1 MKKLKLMAVFGIL
14 LMAFAVMA
22 DAARAKYVFLFIGDG
37 MGPNQVLTAEMYQA
51 AVKGQN
57 GRVPLCMSQFPYSGQ
72 AATFS
77 ASDGITDSAAAGT
90 CLASGKKTNNGMIGQ
105 TPDGVPVYSVASQ
118 LKEEGWGIGI
128 MSTVPVDHAT
138 PASHYAHAEKRSNY
152 YLIGTHLTESNF
164 DFFGGGGFQRPNDK
178 HNPSAPNLYDLARQA
193 GYTLVGS
200 YAEAQKNLKK
210 KKILLVPQTDINHPN
225 RGAEAL
231 PYAIDQQEGDLN
243 LAQIVDVAIQHLS
256 KHDRFFMMAEGGK
269 IDYAGHGND
278 GATNIH
284 EVIDFDQAIQVAYR
298 FYEQHPDE
306 TLIVVTADHETG
318 GIALG
323 NNQPLR
329 LERLAYQQCSSDTL
343 SARLTALCQQYADQ
357 LTWKQVKAFLA
368 ENTGLFGGLS
378 VTAEEEAVLQD
389 AFNNMM
395 RQQASLKTLY
405 ADINALAA
413 KAKELVNHKAGLGWT
428 THSHTATAVPVFA
441 VGVGAERFTGWM
453 DNSDI
458 APRIHQATR

>member
-1 MKKLKLMAVFGIL
+1 MKRIL
-14 LMAFAVMA
+14 LSAWLLCVAIAIMAE
-22 DAARAKYVFLFIGDG
+22 AKYVFYFIGDG
-37 MGPNQVLTAEMYQA
+37 MGPNQVLNAEMYQA
-51 AVKGQN
+51 AIQGIN
-57 GRVPLCMSQFPYSGQ
+57 GRVPLCMTQFPYSGQ

-105 TPDGVPVYSVASQ
+105 TPDGAPVYSVASQ

-152 YLIGTHLTESNF
+152 YLIGTHLAESNF
-164 DFFGGGGFQRPNDK
+164 DFFGGGGFQRPINKDDA
-178 HNPSAPNLYDLARQA
+178 SAPNLYNLCKKH
-193 GYTLVGS
+193 GYTLVGN
-200 YAEAQKNLKK
+200 YAEAQKNIKK
-210 KKILLVPQTDINHPN
+210 RKLLLVPQTDLDNPD
-225 RGAEAL
+225 RGAQAL
-231 PYAIDQQEGDLN
+231 PYAIDQKDDDLT
-243 LAQIVDVAIQHLS
+243 LAQIVDIAIQHLS

-284 EVIDFDQAIQVAYR
+284 EVLDFDRAIQLAYR
-298 FYEQHPDE
+298 FYQQHPDE

-318 GIALG
+318 GLALG
-323 NNQPLR
+323 NNKPLR
-329 LERLAYQQCSSDTL
+329 LERLAYQKCSSDTL
-343 SARLTALCQQYADQ
+343 SARLSALCQQYAEQ
-357 LTWKQVKAFLA
+357 LTWEQVKTFLA
-368 ENTGLFGGLS
+368 ENMGLFGELS
-378 VTAEEEAVLQD
+378 VSAEEEAELQA
-389 AFNNMM
+389 AFSNMM
-395 RQQASLKTLY
+395 RQQESLKTLY

-413 KAKELVNHKAGLGWT
+413 KAKELVNQKAGLGWT

-453 DNSDI
+453 DNSEI
-458 APRIHQATR
+458 APRIYQATR

>member
-1 MKKLKLMAVFGIL
+1 MKRIL
-14 LMAFAVMA
+14 LSAWLLCVAIAIMAE
-22 DAARAKYVFLFIGDG
+22 AKYVFYFIGDG
-37 MGPNQVLTAEMYQA
+37 MGPNQVLNAEMYQA
-51 AVKGQN
+51 AIQGIN

-105 TPDGVPVYSVASQ
+105 TPDGAPVYSVASQ
-118 LKEEGWGIGI
+118 LKAEGWGIGI

-152 YLIGTHLTESNF
+152 YLIGTHLAESNF
-164 DFFGGGGFQRPNDK
+164 DFFGGGGFQRPINKDDA
-178 HNPSAPNLYDLARQA
+178 SAPNLYNLCKKH
-193 GYTLVGS
+193 GYTLVGN
-200 YAEAQKNLKK
+200 YAEAQKNIKK
-210 KKILLVPQTDINHPN
+210 RKMLLVPQTDLDNPD
-225 RGAEAL
+225 RGAQAL
-231 PYAIDQQEGDLN
+231 PYAIDQKDDDLT
-243 LAQIVDVAIQHLS
+243 LAQIVDIAIQHLS

-284 EVIDFDQAIQVAYR
+284 EVLDFDRAIQLAYR
-298 FYEQHPDE
+298 FYEQYPDE

-318 GIALG
+318 GLALG
-323 NNQPLR
+323 NNKPLR
-329 LERLAYQQCSSDTL
+329 LERLAYQKCSSDTL
-343 SARLTALCQQYADQ
+343 SARLSALCQQYAEQ
-357 LTWKQVKAFLA
+357 LTWEQVKTFLA
-368 ENTGLFGGLS
+368 ENMGLFGELS
-378 VTAEEEAVLQD
+378 VSAEEEAELQA
-389 AFNNMM
+389 AFSNMM
-395 RQQASLKTLY
+395 RQQESLKTLY

-413 KAKELVNHKAGLGWT
+413 KAKELVNQMAGLGWT

-453 DNSDI
+453 DNSEI
-458 APRIHQATR
+458 APRIYQATR

>member
-1 MKKLKLMAVFGIL
+1 MKRIL
-14 LMAFAVMA
+14 LSAWLLCVAIAIMAE
-22 DAARAKYVFLFIGDG
+22 AKYVFYFIGDG
-37 MGPNQVLTAEMYQA
+37 MGPNQVLNAEMYQA
-51 AVKGQN
+51 AIQGIN

-105 TPDGVPVYSVASQ
+105 TPDGAPVYSVASQ
-118 LKEEGWGIGI
+118 LKAEGWGIGI

-152 YLIGTHLTESNF
+152 YLIGTHLAESNF
-164 DFFGGGGFQRPNDK
+164 DFFGGGGFQRPINKDDA
-178 HNPSAPNLYDLARQA
+178 SAPNLYNLCKKH
-193 GYTLVGS
+193 GYTLVGN
-200 YAEAQKNLKK
+200 YAEAQKNIKK
-210 KKILLVPQTDINHPN
+210 RKMLLVPQTDLDNPD
-225 RGAEAL
+225 RGAQAL
-231 PYAIDQQEGDLN
+231 PYAIDQKEGDLT
-243 LAQIVDVAIQHLS
+243 LAQIVDIAIQHLS

-284 EVIDFDQAIQVAYR
+284 EVLDFDRAIRLAYR

-318 GIALG
+318 GLALG
-323 NNQPLR
+323 NNKPLR
-329 LERLAYQQCSSDTL
+329 LERLAYQKCSSDTL
-343 SARLTALCQQYADQ
+343 SARLSALCQQYAEQ
-357 LTWKQVKAFLA
+357 LTWEQVKTFLA
-368 ENTGLFGGLS
+368 ENMGLFGELS
-378 VTAEEEAVLQD
+378 VSAEEEAELQA
-389 AFNNMM
+389 AFSNMM
-395 RQQASLKTLY
+395 RQQESLKTLY

-413 KAKELVNHKAGLGWT
+413 KAKELVNQKAGLGWT

-453 DNSDI
+453 DNSEI
-458 APRIHQATR
+458 APLIYQATR

>member
-1 MKKLKLMAVFGIL
+1 MKRSL
-14 LMAFAVMA
+14 LSVWLLCLAIVATA
-22 DAARAKYVFLFIGDG
+22 QAKYVFFFIGDG

-51 AVKGQN
+51 ALKGEN
-57 GRVPLCMSQFPYSGQ
+57 GRVPLCMSQFLYSGQ

-210 KKILLVPQTDINHPN
+210 KKILLVPQTDIDHPN

-284 EVIDFDQAIQVAYR
+284 EVLDFDRAIQVAYR

-318 GIALG
+318 GMALG

-343 SARLTALCQQYADQ
+343 SARLTALCQQYAEQ
-357 LTWKQVKAFLA
+357 LTWEQVKAFLA
-368 ENTGLFGGLS
+368 ANTGLFGGLS

-413 KAKELVNHKAGLGWT
+413 KAKEMVNHKAGLGWT

>member
-1 MKKLKLMAVFGIL
+1 MAQ
-14 LMAFAVMA
+14 
-22 DAARAKYVFLFIGDG
+22 AKYVFFFIGDG

-51 AVKGQN
+51 ALKGEN

-105 TPDGVPVYSVASQ
+105 TPDGTPAYSVASQ

-164 DFFGGGGFQRPNDK
+164 DFFGGGGFQRPVNKDDAA
-178 HNPSAPNLYDLARQA
+178 APNLYDLCKKN

-200 YAEAQKNLKK
+200 YAEAQKKLKK
-210 KKILLVPQTDINHPN
+210 KKMLLVPQVNLDNPN
-225 RGAEAL
+225 KGAEAL

-278 GATNIH
+278 GATNIQ
-284 EVIDFDQAIQVAYR
+284 EVLDFDRAIQVAYR

-318 GIALG
+318 GMALG

-343 SARLTALCQQYADQ
+343 SARLTALCQQYAEQ
-357 LTWKQVKAFLA
+357 LTWEQVKAFLSA
-368 ENTGLFGGLS
+368 NTGLFGDLS
-378 VTAEEEAVLQD
+378 VTAEEEAVLQE
-389 AFNNMM
+389 AFSNMM
-395 RQQASLKTLY
+395 RQQESLKTLY

-413 KAKELVNHKAGLGWT
+413 KAKELVNYKAGLGWT

-458 APRIHQATR
+458 APRIYQATR

>member
-1 MKKLKLMAVFGIL
+1 MKRIL
-14 LMAFAVMA
+14 LSAWLLCLAVATMAQ
-22 DAARAKYVFLFIGDG
+22 AKYVFYFIGDG

-51 AVKGQN
+51 AIKGEN
-57 GRVPLCMSQFPYSGQ
+57 GRVPLLMTQFPYSGQ

-105 TPDGVPVYSVASQ
+105 TPDGVPAYSVASN
-118 LKEEGWGIGI
+118 LKKEGWGIGV

-152 YLIGTHLTESNF
+152 YLIGTHLAESNF
-164 DFFGGGGFQRPNDK
+164 DFFGGGGFQRPVNKDDA
-178 HNPSAPNLYDLARQA
+178 SAPNLYDLCKKN

-210 KKILLVPQTDINHPN
+210 KKMLLVPQVNLDNPN
-225 RGAEAL
+225 KGAEAL
-231 PYAIDQQEGDLN
+231 PYAIDQKEGELN

-284 EVIDFDQAIQVAYR
+284 EVMDFDRAIQVAYR

-306 TLIVVTADHETG
+306 TLIIVTADHETG
-318 GIALG
+318 GMALG
-323 NNQPLR
+323 CGGHDFHLDR
-329 LERLAYQQCSSDTL
+329 LSYQKCSSDTL
-343 SARLTALCQQYADQ
+343 SSRLSALQKQQASQ
-357 LTWKQVKAFLA
+357 LTWEQVKSLLSEA
-368 ENTGLFGGLS
+368 TGLYDQVQ
-378 VTAEEEAVLQD
+378 VTADEDAVLRAAYQS
-389 AFNNMM
+389 MM
-395 RQQASLKTLY
+395 SHQESLKTLY

-413 KAKELVNHKAGLGWT
+413 NALELLNKKAGLGWT
-428 THSHTATAVPVFA
+428 THSHTAAAVPIFA
-441 VGVGAERFTGWM
+441 VGVGAERFTGWH
-453 DNSDI
+453 DNSEI
-458 APRIHQATR
+458 AQLIYEATR

>member
-1 MKKLKLMAVFGIL
+1 MKRLLLSAWLLCLSVAIMAQ
-14 LMAFAVMA
+14 
-22 DAARAKYVFLFIGDG
+22 AKYVFFFIGDG

-105 TPDGVPVYSVASQ
+105 TPDGEPAISVASM
-118 LKEEGWGIGI
+118 LHDEGWAVGI
-128 MSTVPVDHAT
+128 MSSVPIDHAT

-210 KKILLVPQTDINHPN
+210 KKILLVPQTDIDHPN

-256 KHDRFFMMAEGGK
+256 KHDSFFMMAEGGK

-318 GIALG
+318 GMALG

-368 ENTGLFGGLS
+368 DNTGLFDELS
-378 VTAEEEAVLQD
+378 VTDEEEKTLQT
-389 AFNNMM
+389 AYENMM
-395 RQQASLKTLY
+395 RQQESLKTLY

>member
-1 MKKLKLMAVFGIL
+1 MKRIL
-14 LMAFAVMA
+14 LSAWLLCVAIAIMAE
-22 DAARAKYVFLFIGDG
+22 AKYVFYFIGDG
-37 MGPNQVLTAEMYQA
+37 MGPNQVLNAEMYQA
-51 AVKGQN
+51 AIQGIN
-57 GRVPLCMSQFPYSGQ
+57 GRVPLCMTQFPYSGQ

-105 TPDGVPVYSVASQ
+105 TPDGAPVYSVASQ
-118 LKEEGWGIGI
+118 LKAEGWGIGI

-152 YLIGTHLTESNF
+152 YLIGTHLAESNF
-164 DFFGGGGFQRPNDK
+164 DFFGGGGFQRPINKDDA
-178 HNPSAPNLYDLARQA
+178 SAPNLYDLCKKN

-200 YAEAQKNLKK
+200 YAEAQKNIKK
-210 KKILLVPQTDINHPN
+210 RKLLLVPQTDLDNPN
-225 RGAEAL
+225 KGAEAL
-231 PYAIDQQEGDLN
+231 PYAIDQKDDDLT
-243 LAQIVDVAIQHLS
+243 LAQIVDIAIQHLS
-256 KHDRFFMMAEGGK
+256 KHDRFFVMAEGGK

-284 EVIDFDQAIQVAYR
+284 EVLDFDRAIQLAYR

-318 GIALG
+318 GLALG
-323 NNQPLR
+323 NNKPLR
-329 LERLAYQQCSSDTL
+329 LERLAYQKCSSDTL
-343 SARLTALCQQYADQ
+343 SARLSALCQQYAEQ
-357 LTWKQVKAFLA
+357 LTWEQVKTFLA
-368 ENTGLFGGLS
+368 ENMGLFGELS
-378 VTAEEEAVLQD
+378 VSAEEEAELQA
-389 AFNNMM
+389 AFSNMM
-395 RQQASLKTLY
+395 RQQESLKTLY

-413 KAKELVNHKAGLGWT
+413 KAKELVNQKAGLGWT

-453 DNSDI
+453 DNREI
-458 APRIHQATR
+458 APRIYQATR

>member
-1 MKKLKLMAVFGIL
+1 MKRSL
-14 LMAFAVMA
+14 LSVWLLCIAIVATA
-22 DAARAKYVFLFIGDG
+22 QAKYVFFFIGDG

-105 TPDGVPVYSVASQ
+105 SPDGVPAYSVASQ

-164 DFFGGGGFQRPNDK
+164 DFFGGGGFQRPNK

-210 KKILLVPQTDINHPN
+210 KKLLLVPQTDIDHPN

-284 EVIDFDQAIQVAYR
+284 EVLDFDRAIQVAYR

-318 GIALG
+318 GMALG

-343 SARLTALCQQYADQ
+343 SARLTALCQQYAEQ
-357 LTWKQVKAFLA
+357 LTWEQVKVFLA
-368 ENTGLFGGLS
+368 ANTGLFGGLS

-413 KAKELVNHKAGLGWT
+413 KAKEMVNHKAGLGWT

>member
-1 MKKLKLMAVFGIL
+1 MAQ
-14 LMAFAVMA
+14 
-22 DAARAKYVFLFIGDG
+22 AKYVFFFIGDG

-51 AVKGQN
+51 ALKGEN
-57 GRVPLCMSQFPYSGQ
+57 GRVPLLMTQFPYSGQ

-105 TPDGVPVYSVASQ
+105 TPDGAPAYSVASD
-118 LKEEGWGIGI
+118 LKKEGWGIGI

-152 YLIGTHLTESNF
+152 YLIGTHLVESDF
-164 DFFGGGGFQRPNDK
+164 DFFGGGGFQRPVNKDDAV
-178 HNPSAPNLYDLARQA
+178 APNLYDLARQA

-210 KKILLVPQTDINHPN
+210 KKMLLVPQVNLDNPN
-225 RGAEAL
+225 KGAEAL

-243 LAQIVDVAIQHLS
+243 LVQIVDVAIQHLS
-256 KHDRFFMMAEGGK
+256 KHERFFMMAEGGK

-278 GATNIH
+278 GATNIQ
-284 EVIDFDQAIQVAYR
+284 EVLDFDRAIQVAYR

-318 GIALG
+318 GMALG

-329 LERLAYQQCSSDTL
+329 LERLAHQKCSSDTL
-343 SARLTALCQQYADQ
+343 SARLTALCQQYAEQ
-357 LTWKQVKAFLA
+357 LTWEQVKAFLA
-368 ENTGLFGGLS
+368 ANTGLFGNLS
-378 VTAEEEAVLQD
+378 VTAEEEAVLQE

-395 RQQASLKTLY
+395 RQQESLKTLY

-413 KAKELVNHKAGLGWT
+413 KAKELVNYKAGLGWT

-458 APRIHQATR
+458 APRIYQATR

>member
-1 MKKLKLMAVFGIL
+1 MKRLLLSAWLLCLAVAIMAQ
-14 LMAFAVMA
+14 
-22 DAARAKYVFLFIGDG
+22 AKYVFFFIGDG

-105 TPDGVPVYSVASQ
+105 TPDGEPAISVASM
-118 LKEEGWGIGI
+118 LHDEGWAVGI
-128 MSTVPVDHAT
+128 MSSVPVDHAT
-138 PASHYAHAEKRSNY
+138 PASQYAHAEKRSNY

-178 HNPSAPNLYDLARQA
+178 HNPSAPNLYDLVRQA

-200 YAEAQKNLKK
+200 YADAKK
-210 KKILLVPQTDINHPN
+210 HLQADKLLLVPQTDIDHPN

-243 LAQIVDVAIQHLS
+243 LAQIVDIAIQHLS
-256 KHDRFFMMAEGGK
+256 QHDRFFMMAEGGK

-318 GIALG
+318 GMALG
-323 NNQPLR
+323 KEDSFELQL
-329 LERLAYQQCSSDTL
+329 LQYQTCSSDVL
-343 SARLTALCQQYADQ
+343 SQRLTRLHEANGAK
-357 LTWKQVKAFLA
+357 LTWAQVKNLLS
-368 ENTGLFGGLS
+368 ELTGLYAAVELDK
-378 VTAEEEAVLQD
+378 EEDANLQEAFEQ
-389 AFNNMM
+389 MM
-395 RQQASLKTLY
+395 RKQSSVKTLY
-405 ADINALAA
+405 EDINLLAA
-413 KAKELVNHKAGLGWT
+413 RAKAILSDKAGVGWVGEN
-428 THSHTATAVPVFA
+428 HTASAVPVFA

-458 APRIHQATR
+458 APRIYQATR

>member
-1 MKKLKLMAVFGIL
+1 MKRIL
-14 LMAFAVMA
+14 LSAWLLCVAIAIMAE
-22 DAARAKYVFLFIGDG
+22 AKYVFYFIGDG
-37 MGPNQVLTAEMYQA
+37 MGPNQVLNAEMYQA
-51 AVKGQN
+51 AIQGIN

-105 TPDGVPVYSVASQ
+105 TPDGAPVYSVASQ

-152 YLIGTHLTESNF
+152 YLIGTHLAESNF
-164 DFFGGGGFQRPNDK
+164 DFFGGGGFQRPINKDDA
-178 HNPSAPNLYDLARQA
+178 SAPNLYNLCKKH
-193 GYTLVGS
+193 GYTLVGN
-200 YAEAQKNLKK
+200 YAEAQKNIKK
-210 KKILLVPQTDINHPN
+210 RKLLLVPQTDLDNPD
-225 RGAEAL
+225 RGAQAL
-231 PYAIDQQEGDLN
+231 PYAIDQKDDDLT
-243 LAQIVDVAIQHLS
+243 LAQIVDIAIQHLS

-284 EVIDFDQAIQVAYR
+284 EVIDFDRAIQLAYR

-318 GIALG
+318 GLALG
-323 NNQPLR
+323 NNKPLR
-329 LERLAYQQCSSDTL
+329 LERLAYQKCSSDTL
-343 SARLTALCQQYADQ
+343 SARLSALCQQYAEQ
-357 LTWKQVKAFLA
+357 LTWEQVKTFLA
-368 ENTGLFGGLS
+368 ENMGLFGELS
-378 VTAEEEAVLQD
+378 VSAEEEAELQA
-389 AFNNMM
+389 AFSNMM
-395 RQQASLKTLY
+395 RQQESLKTLY

-413 KAKELVNHKAGLGWT
+413 KAKELVNQKAGLGWT

-441 VGVGAERFTGWM
+441 VGVGAEQFTGWH
-453 DNSDI
+453 DNSEI
-458 APRIHQATR
+458 APLIYQATR

>member
-1 MKKLKLMAVFGIL
+1 MKRIL
-14 LMAFAVMA
+14 LSAWLLCFAIAIMAQ
-22 DAARAKYVFLFIGDG
+22 AKYVFFFIGDG

-51 AVKGQN
+51 AIKGEK
-57 GRVPLCMSQFPYSGQ
+57 GRVPLLMSQFPYSGQ

-105 TPDGVPVYSVASQ
+105 TPDGTSVVSVASM
-118 LKEEGWGIGI
+118 LKQEGWGIGI

-152 YLIGTHLTESNF
+152 YLIGTHLAESNF
-164 DFFGGGGFQRPNDK
+164 DFFGGGGFQRPINKEDA
-178 HNPSAPNLYDLARQA
+178 SAPNLYELCKKN

-200 YAEAQKNLKK
+200 YATAQKNIKK
-210 KKILLVPQTDINHPN
+210 EKLILVPQINIDNPN

-243 LAQIVDVAIQHLS
+243 LAQIVDIAIQHLE

-284 EVIDFDQAIQVAYR
+284 EVIDFDKAIQVAYH

-318 GIALG
+318 GLALG

-329 LERLAYQQCSSDTL
+329 LERLAYQKCSSDTL
-343 SARLTALCQQYADQ
+343 SARLSALCQHYAEE
-357 LTWKQVKAFLA
+357 LTWEQVKAFLA
-368 ENTGLFGGLS
+368 ENTGLFDELA
-378 VTAEEEAVLQD
+378 VTAEEETTLQL

-395 RQQASLKTLY
+395 RQQESLKTLY

-413 KAKELVNHKAGLGWT
+413 KAKDMVNQKAGLGWT

-458 APRIHQATR
+458 APRIYQATR

>member
-1 MKKLKLMAVFGIL
+1 MKRLLLSAWLLCLSVAIMAQ
-14 LMAFAVMA
+14 
-22 DAARAKYVFLFIGDG
+22 AKYVFFFIGDG

-105 TPDGVPVYSVASQ
+105 TPDGVPAYSIASQ

-128 MSTVPVDHAT
+128 MSSVPIDHAT

-200 YAEAQKNLKK
+200 YVDAKK
-210 KKILLVPQTDINHPN
+210 HLTADKLLLVPQTDIDHPN

-243 LAQIVDVAIQHLS
+243 LAQIVDIAIQHLS
-256 KHDRFFMMAEGGK
+256 QHDRFFMMAEGGK

-318 GIALG
+318 GMALG
-323 NNQPLR
+323 KEDSFELQL
-329 LERLAYQQCSSDTL
+329 LQYQTCSSDVL
-343 SARLTALCQQYADQ
+343 SQRLTRLHEANGAK
-357 LTWKQVKAFLA
+357 LTWAQVKNLLS
-368 ENTGLFGGLS
+368 ELTGLYAAIELDKDEDAS
-378 VTAEEEAVLQD
+378 LQEAFEQ
-389 AFNNMM
+389 MM
-395 RQQASLKTLY
+395 RKQSSVKTLY
-405 ADINALAA
+405 EDINLLAA
-413 KAKELVNHKAGLGWT
+413 RAKAILSDKAGVGWVGEN
-428 THSHTATAVPVFA
+428 HTASAVPIFA

-458 APRIHQATR
+458 APRIYQATR

>member
-1 MKKLKLMAVFGIL
+1 MKRIL
-14 LMAFAVMA
+14 LSAWLLCVAIAIMAE
-22 DAARAKYVFLFIGDG
+22 AKYVFYFIGDG
-37 MGPNQVLTAEMYQA
+37 MGPNQVLNAEMYQA
-51 AVKGQN
+51 AIQGIN

-105 TPDGVPVYSVASQ
+105 TPDGAPVYSVASQ

-152 YLIGTHLTESNF
+152 YLIGTHLAESNF
-164 DFFGGGGFQRPNDK
+164 DFFGGGGFQRPINKDDA
-178 HNPSAPNLYDLARQA
+178 SAPNLYDLCKKH
-193 GYTLVGS
+193 GYTLVGN
-200 YAEAQKNLKK
+200 YAEAQKNIKK
-210 KKILLVPQTDINHPN
+210 RKMLLVPQTDLDNPD
-225 RGAEAL
+225 RGAQAL
-231 PYAIDQQEGDLN
+231 PYAIDQKEGDLT
-243 LAQIVDVAIQHLS
+243 LAQIVDIAIQHLS

-284 EVIDFDQAIQVAYR
+284 EVLDFDRAIQLAYR

-318 GIALG
+318 GLALG
-323 NNQPLR
+323 NNKPLR
-329 LERLAYQQCSSDTL
+329 LERLAYQKCSSDTL
-343 SARLTALCQQYADQ
+343 SARLSALCQQYAEQ
-357 LTWKQVKAFLA
+357 LTWEQVKTFLA
-368 ENTGLFGGLS
+368 ENMGLFGELS
-378 VTAEEEAVLQD
+378 VSAEEEAELQA
-389 AFNNMM
+389 AFSNMM
-395 RQQASLKTLY
+395 RQQESLKTLY

-413 KAKELVNHKAGLGWT
+413 KAKELVNQKAGLGWT

-441 VGVGAERFTGWM
+441 IGVGAEQFTGWH
-453 DNSDI
+453 DNSEI
-458 APRIHQATR
+458 APLIYQATR

>member
-1 MKKLKLMAVFGIL
+1 MKRIL
-14 LMAFAVMA
+14 LSAWLLCVALAIMAE
-22 DAARAKYVFLFIGDG
+22 AKYVFYFIGDG
-37 MGPNQVLTAEMYQA
+37 MGPNQVLNAEMYQA
-51 AVKGQN
+51 AIQGIN

-105 TPDGVPVYSVASQ
+105 TPDGAPVYSVASQ
-118 LKEEGWGIGI
+118 LKAEGWGIGI

-152 YLIGTHLTESNF
+152 YLIGTHLAESNF
-164 DFFGGGGFQRPNDK
+164 DFFGGGGFQRPINKDDA
-178 HNPSAPNLYDLARQA
+178 SAPNLYDLCKKN

-200 YAEAQKNLKK
+200 YAEAQKNIKK
-210 KKILLVPQTDINHPN
+210 RKLLLVPQTDLDNPN
-225 RGAEAL
+225 KGAEAL
-231 PYAIDQQEGDLN
+231 PYAIDQKDDDLT
-243 LAQIVDVAIQHLS
+243 LAQIVDIAIQHLS

-284 EVIDFDQAIQVAYR
+284 EVLDFDRAIQLAYR
-298 FYEQHPDE
+298 FYQQHPDE

-318 GIALG
+318 GLALG
-323 NNQPLR
+323 NNKPLR
-329 LERLAYQQCSSDTL
+329 LERLAYQKCSSDTL
-343 SARLTALCQQYADQ
+343 SARLSAVCQQYAEQ
-357 LTWKQVKAFLA
+357 LTWEQVKTFLA
-368 ENTGLFGGLS
+368 ENMGLFGELS
-378 VTAEEEAVLQD
+378 VSAEEEAELQA
-389 AFNNMM
+389 AFSNMM
-395 RQQASLKTLY
+395 RQQESLKTLY

-413 KAKELVNHKAGLGWT
+413 KAKELVNQKAGLGWT

-441 VGVGAERFTGWM
+441 VGVGAEQFTGWH
-453 DNSDI
+453 DNSEI
-458 APRIHQATR
+458 APLIYQATR

>member
-1 MKKLKLMAVFGIL
+1 MAQ
-14 LMAFAVMA
+14 
-22 DAARAKYVFLFIGDG
+22 AKYVFFFIGDG

-105 TPDGVPVYSVASQ
+105 TPDGVPAYSIASQ

-128 MSTVPVDHAT
+128 MSSVPIDHAT

-200 YAEAQKNLKK
+200 YADAKK
-210 KKILLVPQTDINHPN
+210 HLQADKLLLVPQTDIDHPN

-243 LAQIVDVAIQHLS
+243 LAQIVDIAIQHLS
-256 KHDRFFMMAEGGK
+256 KHDSFFMMAEGGK

-278 GATNIH
+278 GTTNIQ
-284 EVIDFDQAIQVAYR
+284 EVLDFDRAIQVAYR

-318 GIALG
+318 GMALG

-357 LTWKQVKAFLA
+357 LTWEQVKAFLA
-368 ENTGLFGGLS
+368 DNTGLFDELS
-378 VTAEEEAVLQD
+378 VTNEEEKTLQT
-389 AFNNMM
+389 AYENMM
-395 RQQASLKTLY
+395 RQQESLKTLY

-413 KAKELVNHKAGLGWT
+413 KAKEMVNHKAGLGWT
-428 THSHTATAVPVFA
+428 THSHTATAVPIFA

-458 APRIHQATR
+458 APRIYQATR